1 MRNARPAVVQILK
14 SVHQLTRLD
23 EGVIGIEAGEGAD
36 VGGFAFKPLFVVH
49 AKVEE
54 NAILPQLVPNRL
66 TQDRSQGP
74 ESLEQPLEAAGFQI
88 RRIPDDEVLPL
99 LSRRLAIELGT
110 GRRKHSDAPHNVRRV
125 VQCRNLLPGATPQRR
140 RQFGIGRS
148 EVTYGVADR
157 MHDVTGKS
165 LLPDGVDLGA
175 NGIGIVLQDR
185 TLFARSR
192 PEQSH
197 FDDNAPMLPT
207 AFAGCLAGL
216 IVAAVLRSISKTS
229 GVRRVEGCQDE
240 RQQCRSPDLMLTCP
254 RGPRFKIKSRGFKSR
269 PGGSG
274 VSRTRCMSIPNTFF
288 LDWLR

>member
-88 RRIPDDEVLPL
+88 RRIPD
-99 LSRRLAIELGT
+99 
-110 GRRKHSDAPHNVRRV
+110 
-125 VQCRNLLPGATPQRR
+125 
-140 RQFGIGRS
+140 
-148 EVTYGVADR
+148 ADR

-229 GVRRVEGCQDE
+229 GVRRVEVCQDE

-288 LDWLR
+288 LDWLRLH